1 MKIYLTAILKAKGGK
16 KEELLVLLQNMV
28 ENTRKEAACI
38 KYDLQQG
45 TENEN
50 LFIFHEIWESA
61 EGLEQHNQQE
71 YIKAFVSKADELSEE
86 PAQIYLANLLF

>member
-1 MKIYLTAILKAKGGK
+1 MKIYLTAILKAKREK
-16 KEELLVLLQNMV
+16 KEELLTLLQNMV
-28 ENTRKEAACI
+28 ENTRKETACI

-45 TENEN
+45 TEDEN

-71 YIKAFVSKADELSEE
+71 YIRAFSSKAEELLEE
-86 PAQIYLANLLF
+86 PAQIYLANLIS